1 VQTGGRCISCLG
13 CILLN
18 VLINLFPLQF
28 PLTAVREFQA
38 LKTLRHNNIVKLLD
52 VCCTPSS
59 ISNNMIGEVYMV
71 FEYCDADLGG
81 LIVKEKVMH
90 DDYIRCFTHQLL
102 SALVYMHQ
110 QGWVHRDIKPPNILL
125 MKDNTLKLADLG
137 LVRSTVTCKK
147 MTPMVCTLWYRAP
160 ELLLQDPSAREGV
173 DVWSV
178 GCILGEMLLG
188 EPIFRGENEL
198 NQIAQIYRLCGVP
211 SRESWPAV
219 CSLPGWKLMGPK
231 SQNTPQFASKFAR

>member
-1 VQTGGRCISCLG
+1 
-13 CILLN
+13 LN

-110 QGWVHRDIKPPNILL
+110 QGWVHRDIKPPEHPTYEGQHAEAGRFGVSAVNCHLQEN
-125 MKDNTLKLADLG
+125 DSDGVHFVVSGT
-137 LVRSTVTCKK
+137 
-147 MTPMVCTLWYRAP
+147 RAP
-160 ELLLQDPSAREGV
+160 SSG
-173 DVWSV
+173 S
-178 GCILGEMLLG
+178 
-188 EPIFRGENEL
+188 
-198 NQIAQIYRLCGVP
+198 
-211 SRESWPAV
+211 
-219 CSLPGWKLMGPK
+219 
-231 SQNTPQFASKFAR
+231 